1 MIARPPP
8 CDSTWILGV
17 KKRASPIAGPPASA
31 GPAAALFLLWVMRG
45 VVVGFTVFHAV
56 VVA

>member
-1 MIARPPP
+1 MIARLPP
-8 CDSTWILGV
+8 CDSTSHLG
-17 KKRASPIAGPPASA
+17 REEAGEPIVGPPASG
-31 GPAAALFLLWVMRG
+31 GPAAALILLWVMRR